1 MSEHDQSRKFADKSA
16 AIANETLQK
25 GKAAIEQ
32 SVQAFEQSYSAMIE
46 KMQGYNLK
54 MIDMA
59 EANTIGVFEFAR
71 QLSTAKSSS
80 DLVDLWTAH
89 TRKQIAVLNEQIKE
103 LTALGQKM
111 AGESAEPIARS
122 ISQAFKKAS

>member
-1 MSEHDQSRKFADKSA
+1 MRD
-16 AIANETLQK
+16 
-25 GKAAIEQ
+25 
-32 SVQAFEQSYSAMIE
+32 
-46 KMQGYNLK
+46 YNLK

-71 QLSTAKSSS
+71 QLSTAKSST
-80 DLVDLWTAH
+80 DLVELWTAH

-111 AGESAEPIARS
+111 AGESAEPITRS
-122 ISQAFKKAS
+122 IGPENAPAA

>member
-46 KMQGYNLK
+46 RMQGYNLK

-80 DLVDLWTAH
+80 DLVELWTAH
-89 TRKQIAVLNEQIKE
+89 TRKQVAVLNEQIKE

-111 AGESAEPIARS
+111 AGESAEPITRS

>member
-25 GKAAIEQ
+25 GKAAVDQ
-32 SVQAFEQSYSAMIE
+32 SVQAFEQTYSAMIE
-46 KMQGYNLK
+46 QMRDYNLK
-54 MIDMA
+54 MIDIA
-59 EANTIGVFEFAR
+59 QANTAGVFEFAR

-80 DLVDLWTAH
+80 DLVELWTAH
-89 TRKQIAVLNEQIKE
+89 TTRQIAVLNEQITE

-111 AGESAEPIARS
+111 AGESAEPITRS
-122 ISQAFKKAS
+122 FSQVFKNAS

>member
-32 SVQAFEQSYSAMIE
+32 SVQAFEQSYSAMVE

-59 EANTIGVFEFAR
+59 EANAIGVFEFAR

-80 DLVDLWTAH
+80 DLVELWTAH

-103 LTALGQKM
+103 LAALGQKM
-111 AGESAEPIARS
+111 AGESAAPITRS
-122 ISQAFKKAS
+122 VSQAFKKAS

>member
-59 EANTIGVFEFAR
+59 EANTIGVFEFAG

-80 DLVDLWTAH
+80 DLVELWTAH

-111 AGESAEPIARS
+111 AGESAEPITRS
-122 ISQAFKKAS
+122 ISETFKKAS